1 MKPFEQL
8 TFRGQA
14 KRLKQLAINVLDQY
28 DFEVRDIQ
36 LVGTF
41 TNTIFRLRTTSNQS
55 YIIRVCN
62 PNWRTRTDLISEI
75 MWLHA
80 LENDTNIHAPQ
91 PIPAINGDFIVESHV
106 AGVPETRRCVVMSWI
121 PGVLLGTRLNE
132 ANMVKMGM
140 LFARLHEHGAKFTP
154 SEGFTKRKLD
164 SIYARDEPNVLFS
177 QPCRDAFTPDT
188 WKILR
193 RTNEKV
199 QESFAQLYRDKKSV
213 QVIHNDLHHDNIKI
227 YHGKLYPFDFEDT
240 IWGYPV
246 QDIAMALQ
254 DLMTDVGQ
262 EEYEAYHRAF
272 RVGYESLQIWPE
284 NYEGQI
290 DTFRAGRMLWVAN
303 YVARYESQYLRE
315 HIEWL
320 APQFKRFLETGTI
333 QKP

>member
-8 TFRGQA
+8 TYRGQA
-14 KRLKQLAINVLDQY
+14 KRLKQLVINVLDQY

-41 TNTIFRLRTTSNQS
+41 TNVIFRLRTTCNQS

-75 MWLHA
+75 MWLQA
-80 LENDTNIHAPQ
+80 LGNDTNIRAPQ
-91 PIPAINGDFIVESHV
+91 PLAAINGNFIVESHA
-106 AGVPETRRCVVMSWI
+106 AGVPETRRCVVMSWL

-132 ANMVKMGM
+132 ATMYKMGM
-140 LFARLHEHGAKFTP
+140 LFARLHEHGAKFIS
-154 SEGFTKRKLD
+154 SEGFTKRRMD

-177 QPCRDAFTPDT
+177 QTCRDAFTPDT
-188 WKILR
+188 WGILR
-193 RTNEKV
+193 RTDEKV
-199 QESFAQLYRDKKSV
+199 RESFAQLYCDEKSI
-213 QVIHNDLHHDNIKI
+213 QVIHNDLHHENIKI
-227 YHGKLYPFDFEDT
+227 YFGNLYPLDFEDT

-254 DLMTDVGQ
+254 DLMVAVGR
-262 EEYEAYHRAF
+262 EAYETYQRTFRA
-272 RVGYESLQIWPE
+272 GYESLQSWPE
-284 NYEGQI
+284 DYEGQI
-290 DTFRAGRMLWVAN
+290 DTFRAGRMLWIAN

-320 APQFKRFLETGTI
+320 AQQFKRYLETGTI
-333 QKP
+333 RKP